1 MEKQIRS
8 SLATNSPI
16 MVHLQQLMRFTRS
29 RLRRYKKLDKNVI
42 VFTTHKAGSM
52 VVHQVLRNICEKNN
66 IAHYSDNQEPDKQ
79 LPYDRIFSGEDF
91 IASRNGCFG
100 PVRFFIHST
109 ALASGKIVLHLRDPR
124 DVLTSMFFSYCFMH
138 PGEIPPN
145 TGYRKEVAEAGI
157 DKFVLD
163 MSDENF
169 SCYKGS
175 YGTGVLYGAQI
186 GSVRDRYATYLREV
200 VGRPNVILLSYE
212 EMVLNFP
219 GWLSKLLASF
229 ELRDVEETHAF
240 VTSRIDV
247 EKDVTR
253 KAAMRA
259 RGRTKPFGEDLSSHR
274 RKATPGDYKE
284 KLKPET
290 IATLNTRFSAV
301 LDALGYSHPRYETAG
316 NTATEG

>member
-1 MEKQIRS
+1 MLADIRDAIRS
-8 SLATNSPI
+8 I
-16 MVHLQQLMRFTRS
+16 KS
-29 RLRRYKKLDKNVI
+29 RVEVRTSKKLKRNVI

-66 IAHYSDNQEPDKQ
+66 IAHYSDNQDPDKQ

-100 PVRFFIHST
+100 PVRLFIRST
-109 ALASGKIVLHLRDPR
+109 ALESAKIVLHLRDPR

-138 PGEIPPN
+138 PGEILPD
-145 TGYRKEVAEAGI
+145 TGYRKEVANAGI

-175 YGTGVLYGAQI
+175 YGTGILYGAQI
-186 GSVRDRYATYLREV
+186 GSVRDRYATYLREI

-212 EMVLNFP
+212 EMLLNFP
-219 GWLSKLLASF
+219 GWLRKLLASF
-229 ELRDVEETHAF
+229 GLRDVEETYAF
-240 VTSRIDV
+240 VRRRIDV

-253 KAAMRA
+253 KAAMSA
-259 RGRTKPFGEDLSSHR
+259 RDRTKPIGEDLSSHR
-274 RKATPGDYKE
+274 RKATPGDYKA
-284 KLKPET
+284 KLQPAT
-290 IATLNTRFSAV
+290 ISELNARFSDA
-301 LDALGYSHPRYETAG
+301 LDILGYSGPLYETNHIPVSNADHQC
-316 NTATEG
+316 